1 MPEPKAIESFRLRH
15 LELTPANR
23 LAAPLSE
30 VEVLDVVLV
39 EALLADGGV
48 GRGDAML
55 IDGATPETMEQAWL
69 ISCTLADA
77 GAGLTADEAVA
88 LFERSHRV
96 APHTVTALTLAVET
110 ASGHRVP
117 PKGEIPLVGLLDA
130 ADTETLEASVAAAIR
145 AGHRALRLTLTG
157 DISADLTQTAQV
169 QKQVGAAA
177 RLRLDGNQAFTPE
190 DAVAFAAQLDPSG
203 VDWLMQ
209 PCVAGDWEAAAALK
223 DASAVPTA
231 LSGFI
236 YGPEDIATAAEL
248 AAADFVGLQLAQ
260 LGGFAACE
268 KAIEEAVAKGLAPI
282 IGGRLQSDLT
292 TAMELRILLA
302 NERAIPDVTTLGLA
316 LEPLLRE
323 SAMVAGGRI
332 ILDGVTPALSQDT
345 LAACTVQEVS
355 FPR

>member
-23 LAAPLSE
+23 LPAPLSE

-39 EALLADGGV
+39 EALSADGGV
-48 GRGDAML
+48 GQGDAML
-55 IDGATPETMEQAWL
+55 IDGATPETMEQSWL
-69 ISCTLADA
+69 IACTLADA
-77 GAGLTADEAVA
+77 SAGMKTDEAVA

-110 ASGHRVP
+110 ASGHRSP
-117 PKGEIPLVGLLDA
+117 LTGEIPLVGLLDA
-130 ADTETLEASVAAAIR
+130 TDIESLEASVEAALR
-145 AGHRALRLTLTG
+145 ADHKALRLPLTG
-157 DISADLTQTAQV
+157 DVSADLTQTAQV

-177 RLRLDGNQAFTPE
+177 RLRLEGNQAFTPK
-190 DAVAFAAQLDPSG
+190 DAAIFAAQLDPSG

-268 KAIEEAVAKGLAPI
+268 KAIAEAVARGLTPI

-292 TAMELRILLA
+292 TAMELRTLLA
-302 NERAIPDVTTLGLA
+302 NERAIPDVATLGVA
-316 LEPLLRE
+316 LEPLLTGT
-323 SAMVAGGRI
+323 AMVAGGRV
-332 ILDGVTPALSQDT
+332 ILDCATSALSQDT
-345 LAACTVQEVS
+345 LAACTVQEIF